1 MEACLA
7 AGTIVS
13 SPRHSFVLE
22 KVLGKGGF
30 GITYRGQEIASKRK
44 VAIKEYFPNR
54 CQPCRMTD
62 GMILPL
68 SQYQEVYQSGKK
80 SFLNEAAMLRALDDI
95 PSVVRILDFFPANG
109 TVEYLDGTTLRQM
122 VERGGK
128 IPVHI
133 LRPRLNPINS
143 GYLCDS

>member
-1 MEACLA
+1 MDKIQSTVMEACLA

-13 SPRHSFVLE
+13 GPRHSFVPE

-80 SFLNEAAMLRALDDI
+80 SFLNEAAMLPGHWTIFHRWCGSLT
-95 PSVVRILDFFPANG
+95 FFQP
-109 TVEYLDGTTLRQM
+109 M
-122 VERGGK
+122 ERL
-128 IPVHI
+128 IW
-133 LRPRLNPINS
+133 
-143 GYLCDS
+143 

>member
-1 MEACLA
+1 MDKIQSTVMEACLA

-13 SPRHSFVLE
+13 GPRHSFVLE

-62 GMILPL
+62 GTILPL

-80 SFLNEAAMLRALDDI
+80 SF
-95 PSVVRILDFFPANG
+95 
-109 TVEYLDGTTLRQM
+109 
-122 VERGGK
+122 
-128 IPVHI
+128 
-133 LRPRLNPINS
+133 
-143 GYLCDS
+143 